1 MKTLTRYILSD
12 FGGKV
17 VTKNELVDVFK
28 KFRVNADSTLNFMI
42 SYGYFVRILRGL
54 YYVKTLEEFKLKKS
68 VDVYKI
74 ISLGLNKIG
83 VEWYFGLYTALRL
96 NGVTHEYFDT
106 IFILND
112 SIFRPKDIKIGGEK
126 VRFLKLKKKLFGFG
140 IKSRNSM
147 KFSDLEKT
155 LLDLTYISKYRS
167 VPEERIVS
175 MLEEYKDDVN
185 KKRINNYLKFY
196 PKSVERVVKDAGLL

>member
-1 MKTLTRYILSD
+1 M
-12 FGGKV
+12 
-17 VTKNELVDVFK
+17 
-28 KFRVNADSTLNFMI
+28 
-42 SYGYFVRILRGL
+42 
-54 YYVKTLEEFKLKKS
+54 
-68 VDVYKI
+68 DVYKI

-83 VEWYFGLYTALRL
+83 VVFLYTALRL
-96 NGVTHEYFDT
+96 NGVTYEYFDT

-185 KKRINNYLKFY
+185 KKRINSYLKFY
-196 PKSVERVVKDAGLL
+196 RKV